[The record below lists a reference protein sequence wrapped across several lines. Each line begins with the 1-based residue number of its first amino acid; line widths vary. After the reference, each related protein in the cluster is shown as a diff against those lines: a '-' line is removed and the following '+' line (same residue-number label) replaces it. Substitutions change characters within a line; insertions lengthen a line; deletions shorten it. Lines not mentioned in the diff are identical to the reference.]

1 LRQIGQRA
9 AAEIDRDRQPVLARE
24 RREFGER
31 HFARSR

>member
-1 LRQIGQRA
+1 MRQIRERT

-31 HFARSR
+31 DFA